1 MFPRMRC
8 ATVADRRRFRKTPP
22 RPRVSVVNLRSPAFA
37 ILFAVSLIAAA
48 GNMALQSVLP
58 AIGREFGLMD
68 TLVSAAFAIS
78 ALLWT
83 LASPFWAR
91 LSDTLG
97 RKRVIQVG
105 LGGFVVSIAG
115 FGLAATSGLEHWLG
129 PAVAFALMTMART
142 IYGLFGSA
150 APIASQA
157 YVADRTSP
165 EQRTQAMSLL
175 ASAQGLG
182 TVIGPALA
190 PFFVLPLVGLAGPM
204 YAFALF
210 GAAVLFVVWR
220 RLPSGEAVR
229 IPSPSGHR
237 EAAKGLWKDPRVRD
251 YLLYGLLVTG
261 AQAVNISV
269 LGFHIIDELAVT
281 GTGAR
286 DAQPF
291 IGIAMLSGAAATLM
305 VQWGLIPLLKMQP
318 RDLMRWGAG
327 LALAGNLMSIA
338 SPGYYGVVIGYAVV
352 SMGVG
357 FARPGFTA
365 GSSLSVGPAEQG
377 AVAGLMM
384 SLAGLSFLA
393 PPVIGVALY
402 ELSEPAPFVANAV
415 LLAAATALCFLSTR
429 LRAGPPDLP
438 DREETPSPETP
449 PASQPG
455 PEGNR

>member
-1 MFPRMRC
+1 M
-8 ATVADRRRFRKTPP
+8 
-22 RPRVSVVNLRSPAFA
+22 NLRSPAFA

-58 AIGREFGLMD
+58 AIGREFRLSD
-68 TLVSAAFAIS
+68 TLVAGAFAIS
-78 ALLWT
+78 ALMWT
-83 LASPFWAR
+83 VASPFWAR

-97 RKRVIQVG
+97 RKRVILIG
-105 LGGFVVSIAG
+105 LGGFVVSMTG
-115 FGLAATSGLEHWLG
+115 FGMAATSGLETWLEAG
-129 PAVAFALMTMART
+129 IAFILMVMART
-142 IYGLFGSA
+142 VYGVFGSA

-157 YVADRTSP
+157 YVADRTTP

-210 GAAVLFVVWR
+210 GAVVLLIVWR
-220 RLPSGEAVR
+220 KLPSGEVVR
-229 IPSPSGHR
+229 IPSRSGR
-237 EAAKGLWKDPRVRD
+237 QDDAGKGLWKDPRVRA
-251 YLLYGLLVTG
+251 YLLYGLLITG

-269 LGFHIIDELAVT
+269 LGFHIIDELALT
-281 GTGAR
+281 GVAAR

-291 IGIAMLSGAAATLM
+291 IGIAMLAGAAATLM

-318 RDLMRWGAG
+318 ADLMRWGAG
-327 LALAGNLMSIA
+327 LALVGNLMSVA

-352 SMGVG
+352 SMGIG

-365 GSSLSVGPAEQG
+365 GSSLSVGPHEQG
-377 AVAGLMM
+377 AIAGLMM

-402 ELSEPAPFVANAV
+402 ELSEPAPFIANA
-415 LLAAATALCFLSTR
+415 LMLAVATGMCFASAR

-438 DREETPSPETP
+438 DRDETPSPETP

-455 PEGNR
+455 PEGNC

>member
-1 MFPRMRC
+1 M
-8 ATVADRRRFRKTPP
+8 
-22 RPRVSVVNLRSPAFA
+22 NLRSPAFA

-58 AIGREFGLMD
+58 AIGREFRLSD
-68 TLVSAAFAIS
+68 TLVAGAFAIS
-78 ALLWT
+78 ALMWT
-83 LASPFWAR
+83 VASPFWAR

-97 RKRVIQVG
+97 RKRVMMIG
-105 LGGFVVSIAG
+105 LAGFVASMSG
-115 FGLAATSGLEHWLG
+115 FGLAATSGLEQWLG
-129 PAVAFALMTMART
+129 AGLAFIMMGVART
-142 IYGLFGSA
+142 IYGVFGSA

-190 PFFVLPLVGLAGPM
+190 PFFVLPMIGLAGPM

-210 GAAVLFVVWR
+210 GLVVLVIVWR
-220 RLPSGEAVR
+220 KLPSGEVVR

-237 EAAKGLWKDPRVRD
+237 GDAGKGLWKDPRVRG
-251 YLLYGLLVTG
+251 YLLYGLFVTG
-261 AQAVNISV
+261 AQAANISV
-269 LGFHIIDELAVT
+269 LGFHIIDELSATGIAV
-281 GTGAR
+281 R
-286 DAQPF
+286 EAQPF
-291 IGIAMLSGAAATLM
+291 IGIAMLAGAAATLM
-305 VQWGLIPLLKMQP
+305 VQWGLIPLLRLQP
-318 RDLMRWGAG
+318 ADLMRWGAA
-327 LALAGNLMSIA
+327 LALVGNLMSIA
-338 SPGYYGVVIGYAVV
+338 SPGYYGVVVGYAVV
-352 SMGVG
+352 SMGIG

-365 GSSLSVGPAEQG
+365 GSSLSVEPHEQG
-377 AVAGLMM
+377 AIAGLMM

-402 ELSEPAPFVANAV
+402 ELAEPAPFIANAI
-415 LLAAATALCFLSTR
+415 LLAAATVLCFIDPR

-438 DREETPSPETP
+438 DRDETPSPETP

>member
-1 MFPRMRC
+1 
-8 ATVADRRRFRKTPP
+8 
-22 RPRVSVVNLRSPAFA
+22 VNLRSPAFA
-37 ILFAVSLIAAA
+37 ILFSVSLIAAA

-58 AIGREFGLMD
+58 AIGREFRLSD
-68 TLVSAAFAIS
+68 TLVAGAFAIS
-78 ALLWT
+78 ALMWT
-83 LASPFWAR
+83 IASPFWAR

-97 RKRVIQVG
+97 RKRVMMIG
-105 LGGFVVSIAG
+105 LAGFVVSMSG
-115 FGLAATSGLEHWLG
+115 FGLAATSGLEQWLG
-129 PAVAFALMTMART
+129 AGLAFILMGVART
-142 IYGLFGSA
+142 IYGVFGSA

-190 PFFVLPLVGLAGPM
+190 PFFVLPLIGLAGPM

-210 GAAVLFVVWR
+210 GLVVLVVVWR
-220 RLPSGEAVR
+220 KLPSGEVVR

-237 EAAKGLWKDPRVRD
+237 GDAGKGLWKDPRVRG
-251 YLLYGLLVTG
+251 YLLYGLFVTG
-261 AQAVNISV
+261 AQAANISV
-269 LGFHIIDELAVT
+269 LGFHIIDELSATGIAV
-281 GTGAR
+281 R

-291 IGIAMLSGAAATLM
+291 IGIAMLAGAAATLM
-305 VQWGLIPLLKMQP
+305 AQWGLIPLLRLQP
-318 RDLMRWGAG
+318 AALMRWGAA

-338 SPGYYGVVIGYAVV
+338 APGYYGVVVGYAVV
-352 SMGVG
+352 SMGIG

-365 GSSLSVGPAEQG
+365 GSSLSVGPHEQG
-377 AVAGLMM
+377 AIAGLMM

-402 ELSEPAPFVANAV
+402 ELAEPAPFIANAV
-415 LLAAATALCFLSTR
+415 LLAAATALCFINPR
-429 LRAGPPDLP
+429 LRTGPPDLP
-438 DREETPSPETP
+438 DRDETPSPETP

>member
-1 MFPRMRC
+1 
-8 ATVADRRRFRKTPP
+8 
-22 RPRVSVVNLRSPAFA
+22 VNLRSPAFA

-58 AIGREFGLMD
+58 NIGREFGLRD

-78 ALLWT
+78 ALMWT
-83 LASPFWAR
+83 LTSPYWAR

-97 RKRVIQVG
+97 RKRVILIG
-105 LGGFVVSIAG
+105 LTGFDLSMTG
-115 FGLAATSGLEHWLG
+115 FGLATTSGLEGWL
-129 PAVAFALMTMART
+129 PILVAFTFMAVART
-142 IYGLFGSA
+142 IYGVFGSA

-165 EQRTQAMSLL
+165 EQRTQAMSML

-182 TVIGPALA
+182 TVIGPTLA
-190 PFFVLPLVGLAGPM
+190 PVFILPLVGLAGPM
-204 YAFALF
+204 YAYALC
-210 GAAVLFVVWR
+210 GAVVLFVVWR
-220 RLPSGEAVR
+220 WLPSGEVVR
-229 IPSPSGHR
+229 TPSSSGR
-237 EAAKGLWKDPRVRD
+237 QDAAGKGLWKDPRVRD

-269 LGFHIIDELAVT
+269 LGFHVIDELGAS
-281 GTGAR
+281 GTAAR
-286 DAQPF
+286 DTPGF
-291 IGIAMLSGAAATLM
+291 ISLAMMAGAIATLLA
-305 VQWGLIPLLKMQP
+305 QWGLIPMLKLQP

-327 LALAGNLMSIA
+327 LALAGNVLTIA
-338 SPGYYGVVIGYAVV
+338 APGYYGIVVGYAVV

-365 GSSLSVGPAEQG
+365 GSSLSVGAHEQG

-384 SLAGLSFLA
+384 SLAGLSFLG
-393 PPVIGVALY
+393 PPVVGVALY
-402 ELSEPAPFVANAV
+402 ELAEPAPFIANAV
-415 LLAAATALCFLSTR
+415 LLAAAVALCFISAR
-429 LRAGPPDLP
+429 LRQGPPDLP
-438 DREETPSPETP
+438 DRDESPSPETP

>member
-1 MFPRMRC
+1 M
-8 ATVADRRRFRKTPP
+8 
-22 RPRVSVVNLRSPAFA
+22 NLRSPAFA
-37 ILFAVSLIAAA
+37 MLFSVSLIAAA

-58 AIGREFGLMD
+58 AIGREFRLSD
-68 TLVSAAFAIS
+68 TLVTGAFAIS
-78 ALLWT
+78 ALMWT
-83 LASPFWAR
+83 VASPFWAR
-91 LSDTLG
+91 LSDSLG
-97 RKRVIQVG
+97 RKRVMMIG
-105 LGGFVVSIAG
+105 LAGFVVSMTG

-129 PAVAFALMTMART
+129 AGLAFILMGVART
-142 IYGLFGSA
+142 IYGVFGSA

-190 PFFVLPLVGLAGPM
+190 PFFVLPFIGLAGPM

-210 GAAVLFVVWR
+210 GLGVLFVVWR
-220 RLPSGEAVR
+220 RLPSGEVVR

-237 EAAKGLWKDPRVRD
+237 GDAGKGLWKDPRVRG
-251 YLLYGLLVTG
+251 YLLYGLFVTG
-261 AQAVNISV
+261 AQAANIAV
-269 LGFHIIDELAVT
+269 LGFHIIDELALT
-281 GTGAR
+281 GIAAR
-286 DAQPF
+286 EAQPF
-291 IGIAMLSGAAATLM
+291 IGIAMLAGAAATLM
-305 VQWGLIPLLKMQP
+305 AQWGLIPLLRLQP
-318 RDLMRWGAG
+318 ADLMRWGAA
-327 LALAGNLMSIA
+327 LALVGNLMSLA
-338 SPGYYGVVIGYAVV
+338 PPGFYGVVVGYAVV
-352 SMGVG
+352 SMGIG

-365 GSSLSVGPAEQG
+365 GSSLSVGPHEQG
-377 AVAGLMM
+377 AIAGLMM

-402 ELSEPAPFVANAV
+402 ELAEPAPFIANAI
-415 LLAAATALCFLSTR
+415 LLAAATALCFINPR

-438 DREETPSPETP
+438 DRDETPSPETP

>member
-1 MFPRMRC
+1 M
-8 ATVADRRRFRKTPP
+8 
-22 RPRVSVVNLRSPAFA
+22 SPKSSAFM
-37 ILFAVSLIAAA
+37 ILFAVSLIAAG

-58 AIGREFGLMD
+58 AIGREFGLAD
-68 TLVSAAFAIS
+68 TLVAGAFAIS
-78 ALLWT
+78 ALMWT

-91 LSDTLG
+91 LSDRLG
-97 RKRVIQVG
+97 RKRVILIG
-105 LGGFVVSIAG
+105 MGGFVASMVG
-115 FGLAATSGLEHWLG
+115 FGLAATAGLEGWLG
-129 PAVAFALMTMART
+129 AGVAFTLMALART
-142 IYGLFGSA
+142 VYGVFGSA

-165 EQRTQAMSLL
+165 EARTQAMSLL

-190 PFFVLPLVGLAGPM
+190 PFFVLPIVGLAGPM

-210 GAAVLFVVWR
+210 GAVVLVIVMR
-220 RLPSGEAVR
+220 RLPSGDVVR
-229 IPSPSGHR
+229 TPSPSGR
-237 EAAKGLWKDPRVRD
+237 ADDTGKGLWKDPRIRGF
-251 YLLYGLLVTG
+251 LLYGLLVTG

-269 LGFHIIDELAVT
+269 LGFHIIDEMAAT
-281 GTGAR
+281 GMAAR

-291 IGIAMLSGAAATLM
+291 IGIAMLAGAAATLM
-305 VQWGLIPLLKMQP
+305 AQWGLIPLLKLQP

-327 LALAGNLMSIA
+327 LALVGNIMSIA

-352 SMGVG
+352 SMGLG

-365 GSSLSVGPAEQG
+365 GSSLAVGPSEQG

-384 SLAGLSFLA
+384 SLAGLSFLG

-402 ELSEPAPFVANAV
+402 QLAEPAPFVANAV
-415 LLAAATALCFLSTR
+415 LLACAVVVCFVSGP
-429 LRAGPPDLP
+429 LRAVPAPLTQP
-438 DREETPSPETP
+438 TSSEQP

-455 PEGNR
+455 PEGHR

>member
-1 MFPRMRC
+1 M
-8 ATVADRRRFRKTPP
+8 TPAAG
-22 RPRVSVVNLRSPAFA
+22 RSRLGGVNLRSPAFA

-78 ALLWT
+78 ALMWT

-105 LGGFVVSIAG
+105 LGGFVVSMAG

-129 PAVAFALMTMART
+129 PVFAFVLMAVART
-142 IYGLFGSA
+142 IYGVFGSA

-204 YAFALF
+204 YAFALC
-210 GAAVLFVVWR
+210 GAVVLFVVWR
-220 RLPSGEAVR
+220 RLPSGEVVR
-229 IPSPSGHR
+229 IPSSSGHR
-237 EAAKGLWKDPRVRD
+237 GDAGKGLWKDARVRD

-261 AQAVNISV
+261 AQAINISV
-269 LGFHIIDELAVT
+269 LGFHIIDEMAVT
-281 GTGAR
+281 GVQAR

-291 IGIAMLSGAAATLM
+291 IGIAMLAGAAATLM
-305 VQWGLIPLLKMQP
+305 AQWGLIPLLKLQP

-327 LALAGNLMSIA
+327 LALVGNLMSIA
-338 SPGYYGVVIGYAVV
+338 SPGYYGVVVGYAVV

-384 SLAGLSFLA
+384 SLAGLSFLG

-402 ELSEPAPFVANAV
+402 EVSEAAPFVANAL
-415 LLAAATALCFLSTR
+415 LLAAATVLCFVSVR
-429 LRAGPPDLP
+429 LRAGPPDLA
-438 DREETPSPETP
+438 DRDETPSPETP